1 MEVFASK
8 GRIPRSRA
16 RAVVAEYDTDGR
28 TPAQVRGALYTDYS
42 FTLPANR
49 AALAHAAAG
58 GTAYRLSIGSAEGA
72 HAVHGTEMYGIVG
85 QQRPGQ
91 SAGQSTRDTFVRD
104 TLLAIAEG
112 NTNSLWD
119 AVTTEPTT
127 HGIGAQST
135 DPTTHALNVLR
146 IFEGIERT

>member
-1 MEVFASK
+1 MFASK

-16 RAVVAEYDTDGR
+16 RAIVAEYDTDGR
-28 TPAQVRGALYTDYS
+28 NPAQVRGALYTDYS

-49 AALAHAAAG
+49 AALAHAAVG

-85 QQRPGQ
+85 QQRPGHSEEQ
-91 SAGQSTRDTFVRD
+91 ANRDTFVRD
-104 TLLAIAEG
+104 SLLTLAEG
-112 NTNSLWD
+112 NPHALWD
-119 AVTTEPTT
+119 AVTTQPTT
-127 HGIGAQST
+127 RGIGHQPI